1 MVVTDLGSTK
11 VSIWYDSFLGRE
23 RSKGII
29 LWLNFSIAQHQIT
42 PHPADNTGLVQE
54 RLPAKDLTPR
64 MDRGSQ
70 RRAFAALIHHA
81 KEAFDDST
89 KDTALVAPISPSP
102 PALIERWVVLYVR
115 QA

>member
-1 MVVTDLGSTK
+1 MLTQVST
-11 VSIWYDSFLGRE
+11 WYDSFLGRGRGKRTIVE
-23 RSKGII
+23 LFHRAASYSSASS
-29 LWLNFSIAQHQIT
+29 LFC
-42 PHPADNTGLVQE
+42 NTGLFQE
-54 RLPAKDLTPR
+54 RLPAKDLASR

-102 PALIERWVVLYVR
+102 PALIERWVLLYLG